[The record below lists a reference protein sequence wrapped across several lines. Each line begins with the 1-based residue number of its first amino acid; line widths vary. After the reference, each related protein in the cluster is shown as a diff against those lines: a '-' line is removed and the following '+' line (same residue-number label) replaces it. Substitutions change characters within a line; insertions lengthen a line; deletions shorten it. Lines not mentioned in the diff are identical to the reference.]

1 MDSKRNLLYLLAK
14 CPGCSQIVPYDRSLE
29 MCACMYCGT
38 QITPLHWVMDPQ
50 NDTINVA
57 VGEDFAENKVVGV
70 VENECLLPHRGIVVT
85 TKLKNEVALD
95 NPVFFTS
102 KRGSCLGTGIIV
114 GIEYRQKLLDMA
126 EEGMEVGL
134 LVSSKTTGN
143 FVGSVI
149 VSK

>member
-57 VGEDFAENKVVGV
+57 VGEDFTENKVVGV

-95 NPVFFTS
+95 NPVFLQA
-102 KRGSCLGTGIIV
+102 RGGAAWGQ
-114 GIEYRQKLLDMA
+114 G
-126 EEGMEVGL
+126 
-134 LVSSKTTGN
+134 
-143 FVGSVI
+143 
-149 VSK
+149 